1 MLSEQVA
8 ATTVVIDS
16 DEVVIE
22 GLRPLFQSGG
32 DVAIIGVP
40 GNGTVGL
47 RIMREGQPD
56 VLLLDLGAADD
67 DIAVLRSGSEEQLAE
82 VVRQFAEGGDR
93 EDDLPAARPAPPQP
107 PPDPAPHYQLAP
119 EIELLVSTLSPR
131 ERDVLEL
138 VTAGYSNRRI
148 ADTCLLS
155 MHTVRT
161 HVQSILVKLGVHSKL
176 EAAIFALRYR
186 LVTAAAQE

>member
-1 MLSEQVA
+1 MLSERVA
-8 ATTVVIDS
+8 AMTVVIDS
-16 DEVVIE
+16 DELFIE
-22 GLRPLFQSGG
+22 GLRSLVQSQG
-32 DVAIIGVP
+32 DLAIVGVP
-40 GNGTVGL
+40 CDGALGL

-56 VLLLDLGAADD
+56 VLVLDLGAADD
-67 DIAVLRSGSEEQLAE
+67 DIAVLRGGSEEQLAE
-82 VVRQFAEGGDR
+82 VVRDFAEHRDR
-93 EDDLPAARPAPPQP
+93 GPRPAPS
-107 PPDPAPHYQLAP
+107 PAPAPPCQLEP

-131 ERDVLEL
+131 ERGVLEL

-176 EAAIFALRYR
+176 EAAIFALRYH
-186 LVTAAAQE
+186 LVAVAASEG

>member
-1 MLSEQVA
+1 MLSERVA
-8 ATTVVIDS
+8 ATMVVIDS
-16 DEVVIE
+16 DEVFIE
-22 GLRPLFQSGG
+22 ELRPLFQSEGNL
-32 DVAIIGVP
+32 AIVRVP
-40 GNGTVGL
+40 CDGAVGL
-47 RIMREGQPD
+47 RIMRDGQPD
-56 VLLLDLGAADD
+56 VLVLDLGAADD

-82 VVRQFAEGGDR
+82 VVRQFAEGRDR
-93 EDDLPAARPAPPQP
+93 EREVPVARPAPPRE
-107 PPDPAPHYQLAP
+107 PAPSHRLEP
-119 EIELLVSTLSPR
+119 EIELLVSTLSRR

-148 ADTCLLS
+148 ADHCLLS

-186 LVTAAAQE
+186 VVAVGAQE